1 MTNVRRG
8 GIHPFFEVGQ
18 NHIPTRIAEIESFT
32 TPDVGFV
39 KLTADTGDYG
49 WGQISTYHGDITALV
64 LHRQVTPWIM
74 GRRIELDHPV
84 ADFLD
89 LAAVVNEREHK
100 YPGSYVRRAL
110 AGVDTALWDLL
121 GR

>member
-1 MTNVRRG
+1 M
-8 GIHPFFEVGQ
+8 
-18 NHIPTRIAEIESFT
+18 RIAEIESFT

-74 GRRIELDHPV
+74 GRRIELDHQFQFEPPPKN
-84 ADFLD
+84 
-89 LAAVVNEREHK
+89 NEM
-100 YPGSYVRRAL
+100 
-110 AGVDTALWDLL
+110 DDND
-121 GR
+121 